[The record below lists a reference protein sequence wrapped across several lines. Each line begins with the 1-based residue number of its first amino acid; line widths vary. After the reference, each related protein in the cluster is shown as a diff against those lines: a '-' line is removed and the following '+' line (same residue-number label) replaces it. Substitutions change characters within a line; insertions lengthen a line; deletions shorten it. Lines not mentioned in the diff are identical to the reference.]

1 MRTMEAKQCAIC
13 ERTLLVGER
22 PLRFAPDGMD
32 DYVDVCV
39 LCQETALDHG
49 WVREGSPIGP
59 AVRHTR
65 RRRPL
70 SLAAI
75 FGGQRRPAADHI
87 VAEPILRRLSPVE
100 QTQLEAAALFNAS
113 DAVRTVDGI
122 SRSLG
127 EPKAGIVVLPGQN
140 AEVVITIAW
149 EISWYQYRVSLG
161 SPQPV
166 RLAERGLE
174 LGELDGKFSD
184 WNARYETGTGILPD
198 IESPLSA

>member
-1 MRTMEAKQCAIC
+1 MEAKRCAIC

-22 PLRFAPDGMD
+22 PLRFAPDGID

-59 AVRHTR
+59 AVRHAR
-65 RRRPL
+65 RRRSL

-75 FGGQRRPAADHI
+75 FGAQRRPAAEQI
-87 VAEPILRRLSPVE
+87 VAEPILRRLSRTE

-113 DAVRTVDGI
+113 DGVRTVDGI

-127 EPKAGIVVLPGQN
+127 EPQASIVVLPGQN
-140 AEVVITIAW
+140 AEVVITVAW
-149 EISWYQYRVSLG
+149 EISWYQYRISPS

-174 LGELDGKFSD
+174 LGEVDPKFSD
-184 WNARYETGTGILPD
+184 WNARYESGTGVMPD
-198 IESPLSA
+198 IEGPA